1 MKKAILM
8 IATIL
13 VAASA
18 FAQTKEDINASVER
32 AKKLSEL
39 CAKFPKKAS
48 GASEVDDYANAVLAA
63 ALAAVANSE
72 QLENF
77 YYRVIGETKDGVT
90 DVTIVKPSLEDIM
103 DLSATIAAEGIA
115 VADATKLA
123 EGAVKKVKETKNPI
137 QAAKLAPM
145 TKFTA
150 DATPILAEESAAQAK
165 AIAAMVETAKSAANL

>member
-1 MKKAILM
+1 MKKVILM
-8 IATIL
+8 IATIF

-39 CAKFPKKAS
+39 CAKFPKPS
-48 GASEVDDYANAVLAA
+48 GVSEVDAYANAVLVAA
-63 ALAAVANSE
+63 QAAVANSE

-103 DLSATIAAEGIA
+103 TLSTTIAAEGIA

-123 EGAVKKVKETKNPI
+123 EGAAKKVKATKNPI

-150 DATPILAEESAAQAK
+150 DVTPILTEESAAQTK
-165 AIAAMVETAKSAANL
+165 AIAAMVETAKSATNL

>member
-39 CAKFPKKAS
+39 CAKFPKAS
-48 GASEVDDYANAVLAA
+48 GSSEVDAYANAVFEAA
-63 ALAAVANSE
+63 KAAIANSE

-90 DVTIVKPSLEDIM
+90 DVTIVKPSLEDIWPFPQRLPM
-103 DLSATIAAEGIA
+103 REG
-115 VADATKLA
+115 
-123 EGAVKKVKETKNPI
+123 
-137 QAAKLAPM
+137 Q
-145 TKFTA
+145 
-150 DATPILAEESAAQAK
+150 
-165 AIAAMVETAKSAANL
+165 

>member
-1 MKKAILM
+1 MKKIILM

-39 CAKFPKKAS
+39 CAKFPKPS
-48 GASEVDDYANAVLAA
+48 GVSEVDEYAKAVLVAA
-63 ALAAVANSE
+63 QAAVVNSE
-72 QLENF
+72 QLVDL

-90 DVTIVKPSLEDIM
+90 DVTIVKPSLEDIIN
-103 DLSATIAAEGIA
+103 LSTTIAAEGIA

-123 EGAVKKVKETKNPI
+123 EGAAKKVKEIKNPI
-137 QAAKLAPM
+137 QAAKLVPM
-145 TKFTA
+145 TKFSA
-150 DATPILAEESAAQAK
+150 DAILILAEESAAQAK
-165 AIAAMVETAKSAANL
+165 AIAAMVETAKSAANR

>member
-1 MKKAILM
+1 MKKVILM

-18 FAQTKEDINASVER
+18 LAQTKEDISASVER

-39 CAKFPKKAS
+39 CAKFPKSS
-48 GASEVDDYANAVLAA
+48 GVSEVDAYAKAVLVAA
-63 ALAAVANSE
+63 QAAVANSE

-103 DLSATIAAEGIA
+103 TLSTTIASEGIA
-115 VADATKLA
+115 VAEATKLA
-123 EGAVKKVKETKNPI
+123 EGAAKKAKATKNPI

-150 DATPILAEESAAQAK
+150 DVTPILAEESAAQAK
-165 AIAAMVETAKSAANL
+165 AIAAMVETAKSATNL

>member
-39 CAKFPKKAS
+39 CAKFPKAS
-48 GASEVDDYANAVLAA
+48 GASEVDAYANAVLVAA
-63 ALAAVANSE
+63 KAAIANSE

-103 DLSATIAAEGIA
+103 ALSETIAEEGIA

-123 EGAVKKVKETKNPI
+123 EGAAKKVKVTKNPI
-137 QAAKLAPM
+137 QAAKLVPM

>member
-39 CAKFPKKAS
+39 CAKFPKAS
-48 GASEVDDYANAVLAA
+48 GASEVDAYANAVLVAA
-63 ALAAVANSE
+63 KAAIANSE

-103 DLSATIAAEGIA
+103 ALSATIATEGIA

-123 EGAVKKVKETKNPI
+123 EGAAKKVKVTK
-137 QAAKLAPM
+137 LVPM

-150 DATPILAEESAAQAK
+150 DVTPILAEESAAQAK